1 MFKLRGNRVI
11 TPILLSGLLAMSG
24 CGKKVDTIEEYGGQ
38 TVEQIDAFMK
48 EHKDEKVITELAW
61 EDRL

>member
-1 MFKLRGNRVI
+1 MVVASHSCSN
-11 TPILLSGLLAMSG
+11 AM
-24 CGKKVDTIEEYGGQ
+24 Q

-61 EDRL
+61 EAGL